1 MGHEI
6 DKAKSMVHCSK
17 KLNKDQQKPKVL
29 TFKLKDCHM
38 YSSE

>member
-17 KLNKDQQKPKVL
+17 KLNKERSAETQGVD
-29 TFKLKDCHM
+29 F
-38 YSSE
+38 